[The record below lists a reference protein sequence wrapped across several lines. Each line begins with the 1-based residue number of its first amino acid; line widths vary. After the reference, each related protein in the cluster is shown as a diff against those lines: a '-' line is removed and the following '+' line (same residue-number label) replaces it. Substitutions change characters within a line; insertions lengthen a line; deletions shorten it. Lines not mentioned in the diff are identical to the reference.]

1 MLVANMIVDKRYRV
15 VKPLGAGGMKQVYLV
30 EDTKFDPP
38 RRCALAEL
46 VDNFSSPQELQ
57 TAGNYFEREANLLS
71 QLDHPNIVRV
81 SDSFKDQTRRYLVMD
96 YIDGDTLGDKVK
108 NSAGK
113 KLGEAEII
121 RIAIKVVEALEYLHE
136 IKPNPVIYRDLKP
149 SNVMITPDGRVKLI
163 DFGIARFVPP
173 KAMTGMTINGTIIG
187 TPGYASPEQYLGRFD
202 ARSDLYSLGATMLS
216 ALGVD
221 PTQLPPGTFPPLA
234 QLVPGCGPALSAL
247 IDRALKFKPEERPQS
262 ASEFLRLLQLAAAPK
277 PAPAPFCG
285 ICNRPLP
292 AGSNSCPSCSKTKL
306 IPPDPGKPEKPRS
319 WLAQVA
325 FSSVALVAVLVLA
338 YFWFRQPT
346 NEMSQPGPDTADT
359 AATSEASPAE
369 SDSAATP
376 EESAAEASAT
386 ALPIDDPATLY
397 QSGVAAQQAG
407 NVNDAF
413 NFYTKAANQGYAPAQ
428 LALGL
433 MYDDGT
439 ASGGKSPTDAFSWY
453 LKAAD
458 EGTPEAEANVA
469 QMYWDG
475 RGTTTDHDKAMT
487 WYGKAIAQL
496 SNSPGTN
503 INPSAKKGLGWC
515 FEVGQAGVIQNF
527 SEAARWYRMA
537 AEGGDPWGQYNLGN
551 MYLNGELGQPN
562 YSEAVPWLILAA
574 DNHVTNAQVNLGGI
588 FAQGLAPGQLEA
600 TQVLPW
606 LQEAYGN
613 GNVNAAYWLGFLYAY
628 GLHGVTRDCKLA
640 AFFLGKA
647 ATGGNEEAKH
657 YLDRLNV
664 DCPQ

>member
-1 MLVANMIVDKRYRV
+1 MLVANMIVDKHYRV

-30 EDTKFDPP
+30 EDTKFNPP

-57 TAGNYFEREANLLS
+57 TAETYFEREANLLS
-71 QLDHPNIVRV
+71 QLDHPNIVKV
-81 SDSFKDQTRRYLVMD
+81 SDNFKDQTRRYLVMD
-96 YIDGDTLGDKVK
+96 YIDGDTLEDKVEK
-108 NSAGK
+108 SPSK

-121 RIAIKVVEALEYLHE
+121 RIAIEVVEALEYLHG
-136 IKPNPVIYRDLKP
+136 IKPNPIIYRDLKP

-173 KAMTGMTINGTIIG
+173 KAMTGMTIKGTMIG
-187 TPGYASPEQYLGRFD
+187 TPPYASPEQYLGRFD

-221 PTQLPPGTFPPLA
+221 PAQFAVGTVPPLA

-262 ASEFLRLLQLAAAPK
+262 ASEFKRLLQVAAAPK
-277 PAPAPFCG
+277 PAPAPVCPT
-285 ICNRPLP
+285 CNRPLP
-292 AGSNSCPSCSKTKL
+292 AGSNSCPFCTKTKL
-306 IPPDPGKPEKPRS
+306 IPPDLGKQKKPMS
-319 WLAQVA
+319 WLAPIA
-325 FSSVALVAVLVLA
+325 FSSVATVAVLVLG
-338 YFWFRQPT
+338 YFLFLQST
-346 NEMSQPGPDTADT
+346 NETAQPEPGTADI

-386 ALPIDDPATLY
+386 ALPIDDPAALY

-407 NVNDAF
+407 NVTDAF
-413 NFYTKAANQGYAPAQ
+413 DFYTKAGNQDYAPAE

-439 ASGGKSPTDAFSWY
+439 ASGGRSPTDAFNWY
-453 LKAAD
+453 LKAAVQ
-458 EGTPEAEANVA
+458 GIPEAEANVA

-496 SNSPGTN
+496 SNSAGTN
-503 INPSAKKGLGWC
+503 ISPSAKKGLGWC
-515 FEVGQAGVIQNF
+515 FEDGKAGASQNF

-537 AEGGDPWGQYNLGN
+537 AEGGDPWGQYNLGT

-562 YSEAVPWLILAA
+562 YSDAVPWLTLAA
-574 DNHVTNAQVNLGGI
+574 DNHVTNAQVKLGEM
-588 FAQGLAPGQLEA
+588 FAMGLAPGQIDA
-600 TQVLPW
+600 NQAVPW
-606 LQEAYGN
+606 LKEAYRSGN
-613 GNVNAAYWLGFLYAY
+613 ATAAFWLGFLYAH
-628 GLHGVTRDCKLA
+628 GLHGVTQDCQLA
-640 AFFLGKA
+640 ASYYRKA
-647 ATGGNEEAKH
+647 ARGGNDEANEK
-657 YLDRLNV
+657 LSRLKV